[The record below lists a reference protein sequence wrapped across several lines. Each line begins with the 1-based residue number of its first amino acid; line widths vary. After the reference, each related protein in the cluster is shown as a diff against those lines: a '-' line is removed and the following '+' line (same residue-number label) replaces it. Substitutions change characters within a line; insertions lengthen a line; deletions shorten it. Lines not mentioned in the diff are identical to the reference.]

1 VFGQDAYE
9 TVSLKAAALM
19 QSLAQNQPFLDGN
32 KRIAWLC
39 GKAFL
44 RINGIRLSA
53 TPLDALDLF
62 MNDIAE
68 GMTTSELQHGLIN
81 IRRQSKGPKQ
91 SR

>member
-1 VFGQDAYE
+1 MFGQDAYE

-68 GMTTSELQHGLIN
+68 GMTTSELSAWIDQH
-81 IRRQSKGPKQ
+81 SSPVEGP
-91 SR
+91 